1 MATTKRRQRV
11 AFAQPATYGNVAYD
25 PSYAPQREG
34 QERVEPRIRT
44 RERAAAREHVR
55 VRPAGYVAPT
65 AVIGFAMVA
74 VMAVFL
80 LSGYAQATQLSDKI
94 VQLRRESDALS
105 AEHATL
111 TAQYELCF
119 DLKSVEEQVA
129 ASGSMVQPQNEQI
142 VTLNIVEP
150 DSARIYSA
158 PGGAITELWGN
169 IGQTLD
175 NLVAFFR

>member
-1 MATTKRRQRV
+1 MATTRERRSV
-11 AFAQPATYGNVAYD
+11 SYAQATYGNVAYD
-25 PSYAPQREG
+25 PAYAPERESR
-34 QERVEPRIRT
+34 ERVEPRIRT

-65 AVIGFAMVA
+65 AVIGFALIA

-80 LSGYAQATQLSDKI
+80 LAGYAQATQLSDEI
-94 VQLRRESDALS
+94 VQLRRESNALS
-105 AEHATL
+105 EEHATL
-111 TAQYELCF
+111 MAQYELCF

-150 DSARIYSA
+150 DSAQIYSD
-158 PGGAITELWGN
+158 PGGGAISELWGS
-169 IGQTLD
+169 IGKTLD